1 MRVLISK
8 THKYIYHM
16 NPKVGSN
23 TTLNMLY
30 RIAGLDEDAI
40 GNPHQTSRDAV
51 LLGKHGLLAKD
62 LEHDECQAFFSGF
75 PNYFTFSFTR
85 NPYTRLKSAYN
96 DKLKRYAEIVM
107 PDVVDELGQGEGG
120 LSKKQFQQELIKRI
134 TFGQFVKGVCGEHLY
149 GDQHWVPQ
157 YDRLRPDLCRYVY
170 LGKLENY
177 KEDLTVILAAI
188 GIDPK
193 NQPEFPTLLNAA
205 PDSRLITDHY
215 DDELIRL
222 VCNSY
227 RKDFDTFGYT
237 TSRPK

>member
-1 MRVLISK
+1 MRVLISH

-30 RIAGLDEDAI
+30 RIAGLDDKAI
-40 GNPHQTSRDAV
+40 GNPHQTSRDV
-51 LLGKHGLLAKD
+51 SLLSKHGLLAKN
-62 LEHDECQAFFSGF
+62 LAHDECQAYFAGF

-107 PDVVDELGQGEGG
+107 PNVVDELGQGEGG
-120 LSKKQFQQELIKRI
+120 LTKKQYQQKLMQRI
-134 TFGQFVKGVCGEHLY
+134 TFRQFVKGVCSEHLY

-157 YDRLRPDLCRYVY
+157 YDRLRPDLCQYDY

-177 KEDLTVILAAI
+177 KKDITAILEAI
-188 GIDPK
+188 GINQK
-193 NQPEFPTLLNAA
+193 NQPELPTRLNAA
-205 PDSRLITDHY
+205 PDPNLITDYY
-215 DDELIRL
+215 DDVLIRL
-222 VCNSY
+222 VSIIY
-227 RKDFDTFGYT
+227 QKDFDVFGY
-237 TSRPK
+237 SASLPK